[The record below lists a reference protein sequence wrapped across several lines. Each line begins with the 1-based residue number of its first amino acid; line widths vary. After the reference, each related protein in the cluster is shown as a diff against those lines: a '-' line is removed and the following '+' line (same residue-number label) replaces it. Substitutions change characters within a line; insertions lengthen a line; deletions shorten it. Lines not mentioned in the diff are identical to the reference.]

1 MDFKIKNNI
10 KMKNIL
16 LILLISFV
24 GFSTQAQEKKD
35 KNAKREIAVKGNCE
49 MCKKRIEKAA
59 YSIPGVK
66 SAVWTPE
73 SQELIVIVNEQKS
86 AVSDIEKAVAK
97 AGHDT
102 EHVKATDADYEKL
115 HDCCS
120 YDRE

>member
-1 MDFKIKNNI
+1 MIA
-10 KMKNIL
+10 L
-16 LILLISFV
+16 
-24 GFSTQAQEKKD
+24 FSVTIQAQEKKD

-59 YSIPGVK
+59 YSVSGVK

-86 AVSDIEKAVAK
+86 STGEIETAVAK

-102 EHVKATDADYEKL
+102 NNVKATDEAYGKL
-115 HDCCS
+115 HECCS
-120 YDRE
+120 YDRD

>member
-1 MDFKIKNNI
+1 MKQLIMKKI
-10 KMKNIL
+10 L
-16 LILLISFV
+16 FVLLISIM

-59 YSIPGVK
+59 YSVKGVK

-73 SQELIVIVNEQKS
+73 SQELVVLLNEQKS
-86 AVSDIEKAVAK
+86 TTEAIEKAVVK

-102 EHVKATDADYEKL
+102 KHETASNVDYEKL
-115 HDCCS
+115 HECCK
-120 YDRE
+120 YDRK

>member
-1 MDFKIKNNI
+1 
-10 KMKNIL
+10 MKNI
-16 LILLISFV
+16 IVVLLISLI

-73 SQELIVIVNEQKS
+73 SQALVVIVNEQKS
-86 AVSDIEKAVAK
+86 STGEIEKAVAK
-97 AGHDT
+97 SGHDT
-102 EHVKATDADYEKL
+102 EHVKALDQDYGKL
-115 HDCCS
+115 HECCA
-120 YDRE
+120 YER

>member
-1 MDFKIKNNI
+1 
-10 KMKNIL
+10 MKNIIVVL
-16 LILLISFV
+16 LLSLI

-73 SQELIVIVNEQKS
+73 SQALVVIVNEQKS
-86 AVSDIEKAVAK
+86 STGDIEKAVAK

-102 EHVKATDADYEKL
+102 EHVKALDQDYGKL
-115 HDCCS
+115 HECCA
-120 YDRE
+120 YQR

>member
-1 MDFKIKNNI
+1 MIA
-10 KMKNIL
+10 L
-16 LILLISFV
+16 
-24 GFSTQAQEKKD
+24 FSATTHAQEKKD

-59 YSIPGVK
+59 YSVPGVK

-86 AVSDIEKAVAK
+86 TTVEIEKAVAK

-102 EHVKATDADYEKL
+102 EHVKATDVDYEKL
-115 HDCCS
+115 HECCS